1 MILRTFINNFHFAK
15 CKSDTWFE
23 KYFHF
28 IALLLT
34 RQRNVAQPFPRESN
48 LNQRS
53 EAGIHFFTYSFVI
66 KMHQSLLYEVAF
78 KNHRNFDLRIS
89 GFGLL
94 NRPFAPLCAGTNFHK
109 QNSAFLGFYESGSR
123 HLLRVSGVG
132 LLYLFQLRIPNLSC
146 GPKN

>member
-1 MILRTFINNFHFAK
+1 MILRTLINNFHFAK

-66 KMHQSLLYEVAF
+66 KMHQSPLYEVAF
-78 KNHRNFDLRIS
+78 KNHQNFDLRIS

-94 NRPFAPLCAGTNFHK
+94 NRPFAPLCAD
-109 QNSAFLGFYESGSR
+109 SIYFLIDRSVVCY
-123 HLLRVSGVG
+123 
-132 LLYLFQLRIPNLSC
+132 
-146 GPKN
+146 

>member
-53 EAGIHFFTYSFVI
+53 EAGLHFFTYSFVI

-94 NRPFAPLCAGTNFHK
+94 KRPFAPLWAVTLT
-109 QNSAFLGFYESGSR
+109 SESG
-123 HLLRVSGVG
+123 LW
-132 LLYLFQLRIPNLSC
+132 N
-146 GPKN
+146 GPLTSDNAASPTSKKSY

>member
-94 NRPFAPLCAGTNFHK
+94 NRPFAPLCVASTALDEVSDFRIFNLGT
-109 QNSAFLGFYESGSR
+109 A
-123 HLLRVSGVG
+123 V
-132 LLYLFQLRIPNLSC
+132 P
-146 GPKN
+146 